1 MSMNNDLQIHWNNAY
16 SKNEEEKLGWYETD
30 LSPSLKLINS
40 SQLAKDD
47 TILVIGAGSTNLID
61 ELINNKFTSL
71 IATDISDVALGNL
84 SKRVNHATS
93 LNCIADDL
101 RNPKKLKAIEL
112 VDLWFDRAVLHF
124 LVEQNDQAHY
134 FDLLRS
140 KVKSGGHVILA
151 EFSMEGATKCS
162 GLPIINYS
170 SDMLQERLGDEFT
183 LIEEFNYVYTMP
195 SGDKR
200 PYIYT
205 LFKRK

>member
-1 MSMNNDLQIHWNNAY
+1 MNIDLQIHWNNAY

-30 LSPSLKLINS
+30 LSPSLKLINACRP
-40 SQLAKDD
+40 AKDD
-47 TILVIGAGSTNLID
+47 TILVVGAGSTNLID
-61 ELINNKFTSL
+61 ELISDNYTSL
-71 IATDISDVALGNL
+71 IATDISDVALTNL
-84 SKRVNHATS
+84 TNRVNNAER
-93 LNCIADDL
+93 LECITDDL
-101 RNPKKLKAIEL
+101 RNPDKLKTIEK

-124 LVEQNDQAHY
+124 LVDENDQRRY

-151 EFSMEGATKCS
+151 EFSLEGASRCS
-162 GLPIINYS
+162 GLPIVNYS
-170 SDMLQERLGDEFT
+170 KDMLQERLGDEFK

-205 LFKRK
+205 LFRRN

>member
-1 MSMNNDLQIHWNNAY
+1 MNNDLQIHWNNAY

-40 SQLAKDD
+40 SQLAKGD

-61 ELINNKFTSL
+61 DLIKDKFTSIL
-71 IATDISDVALGNL
+71 CTDISDVALKNL
-84 SKRVNHATS
+84 SNRIGEAEC
-93 LNCIADDL
+93 LECIVDDL
-101 RNPKKLKAIEL
+101 RKPEKLKTIEQ

-124 LVEQNDQAHY
+124 LVEQSDQTQY

-151 EFSMEGATKCS
+151 EFSLEGATKCS
-162 GLPIINYS
+162 GLPIVNYS

>member
-1 MSMNNDLQIHWNNAY
+1 MNNDLQIHWNNAY

-40 SQLAKDD
+40 SQLAKGD

-61 ELINNKFTSL
+61 DLIKDKFTSIL
-71 IATDISDVALGNL
+71 CTDISDVALKNL
-84 SKRVNHATS
+84 SNRIGETEC
-93 LNCIADDL
+93 LECIVDDL
-101 RNPKKLKAIEL
+101 RKPEKLKTIEQ

-124 LVEQNDQAHY
+124 LVEQKDQTQY

-151 EFSMEGATKCS
+151 EFSLEGATKCS
-162 GLPIINYS
+162 GLPIVNYS

>member
-40 SQLAKDD
+40 SQLAKGD

-61 ELINNKFTSL
+61 DLIKDKFTSIL
-71 IATDISDVALGNL
+71 CTDISDVALKNL
-84 SKRVNHATS
+84 SNRIGETEC
-93 LNCIADDL
+93 LECIVDDL
-101 RNPKKLKAIEL
+101 RKPEKLKTIEQ

-124 LVEQNDQAHY
+124 LVEQKDQTQY

-151 EFSMEGATKCS
+151 EFSLEGATKCS
-162 GLPIINYS
+162 GLPIVNYS